1 METGLAEIDSCASP
15 PSPDFSLDS
24 SSPFANGLHFESIL
38 FEDEEEEDAM
48 DTEAEARAGRAPCGS
63 RKDRMANTGSKT
75 KLDVKLCPTRS
86 KKSKVGGTL
95 DQDVNFE
102 DVSKS
107 DGGLSSL
114 VSSPAGIIMAS
125 SGSVH
130 SLPSNLPR
138 QIYFSSLSPL

>member
-38 FEDEEEEDAM
+38 FEDEEEEDAL
-48 DTEAEARAGRAPCGS
+48 DTEAEARAGRASCGS
-63 RKDRMANTGSKT
+63 RKDRTGNTGSKT

-95 DQDVNFE
+95 DQEVNL

-114 VSSPAGIIMAS
+114 MSSPAGIIMAS

-130 SLPSNLPR
+130 SLPSNLPL
-138 QIYFSSLSPL
+138 QIYFPSLSPL